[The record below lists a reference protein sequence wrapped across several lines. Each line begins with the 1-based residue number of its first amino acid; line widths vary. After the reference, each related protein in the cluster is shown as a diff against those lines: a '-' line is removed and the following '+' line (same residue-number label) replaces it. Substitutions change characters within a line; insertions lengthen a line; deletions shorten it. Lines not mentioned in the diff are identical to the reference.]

1 MRSKALMLVLAP
13 FLCTTAAFA
22 VEKMSVDVPFSFESH
37 GEHFPANRYDITLN
51 DDLHL
56 ITIRNSEF
64 PAKSMS
70 FMVTSA
76 EVKADA
82 PQLSIRFEHA
92 GNTHELRSIRL
103 GGYQARLP
111 VK

>member
-22 VEKMSVDVPFSFESH
+22 VEKMSVDVPFSFDSD
-37 GEHFPANRYDITLN
+37 GKHFPANRYDITLN
-51 DDLHL
+51 NDLHL
-56 ITIRNSEF
+56 MTIRSAEF

-70 FMVTSA
+70 LMVTSA
-76 EVKADA
+76 EFKAGA

-103 GGYQARLP
+103 GGYQAKLQA
-111 VK
+111 K

>member
-1 MRSKALMLVLAP
+1 MRPKALMLVLAP

-22 VEKMSVDVPFSFESH
+22 VEKISVDVPFSFESH
-37 GEHFPANRYDITLN
+37 GQQFPANRYDITLN

-56 ITIRNSEF
+56 MTIRSTEF

-70 FMVTSA
+70 LMVTNA
-76 EVKADA
+76 EIKAGA
-82 PQLSIRFEHA
+82 PQLSIRFENA

-103 GGYQARLP
+103 GGYQAKVSGR
-111 VK
+111 